1 MPTRLLLEQQSLI
14 RGSCKNIPVPV
25 FFCPHA
31 VQKRGRIFTINICRQ
46 MSIHGES
53 FHHDTQK
60 KVSTNVWMGKPL
72 HFPTQADRGSLYTT
86 VKSMYVIHD
95 GGVAPHCTITLK
107 TFLKNDDYPE
117 QKDRP

>member
-1 MPTRLLLEQQSLI
+1 
-14 RGSCKNIPVPV
+14 
-25 FFCPHA
+25 
-31 VQKRGRIFTINICRQ
+31 

-53 FHHDTQK
+53 FHHDTK
-60 KVSTNVWMGKPL
+60 KKLSTNVWMGKPL

-86 VKSMYVIHD
+86 VKSMYVVHD

-117 QKDRP
+117 QEDRP